1 MAFVHGKSAY
11 FAIDTA
17 SGGSLGA
24 IDAYL
29 NSVTFPQSFDMAE
42 TTTFGSSSKTYLV
55 GLKDSTIS
63 ASGFF
68 DSTLDGYLQ
77 AHLAATDTSIS
88 FEFRTS
94 EAAVGVTNPKWTG
107 ECFIT
112 SYNIDPGVGDA
123 IPISIEFQVTGDVTR
138 ATS

>member
-1 MAFVHGKSAY
+1 MAFVHGKKAY
-11 FAIDTA
+11 FAIDTS

-29 NSVTFPQSFDMAE
+29 NSVSFPRTFDMAE
-42 TTTFGSSSKTYLV
+42 TTTFGSDAKTYIV
-55 GLKDSTIS
+55 GLSDSTIS
-63 ASGFF
+63 CSGFF

-77 AHLAATDTSIS
+77 SHLAATDTSIS

-94 EAAVGVTNPKWTG
+94 DAAAGASNPSFTG

-112 SYNIDPGVGDA
+112 SYNIDPPVGDV
-123 IPISIEFQVTGDVTR
+123 IPVSIEFQVTGDVTR
-138 ATS
+138 TA